1 MKKRKKN
8 FDKEIFKLEKIFYGK
23 SKRLHDP
30 IFFGNEIKYLTKC
43 IKSSFVSSVGNY
55 VSEFEKKISSITGAK
70 YSVATSSGTAALHL
84 ALKYLKVDKNDEI
97 LMPSFTY
104 VATANA
110 VKYCDAAI
118 NFLDIENDQLG
129 ICPIKLEKY
138 LQKISIKKGKY
149 TYNKFNK
156 KKIKAIIVVH
166 VYGFPCKIIEIK
178 KICKKYNIILIEDA
192 AEAIGSRFK
201 KKHLG
206 VFGEIGILSFNGNK
220 TVTAGSGGAIIC
232 NSKKIYD
239 SIYHLSTQAK
249 VKKRYDHIHDE
260 VGYNY
265 RMNNLSAAVGCAQIE
280 NLKKIISL
288 KRKNFKKYFDIFKN
302 TKNVE
307 IVKEPKN
314 CISNYWLI
322 IIKFKEIND
331 KKIFLKQLQKK
342 NYGMRYTWRPLH
354 LLKIFKGYNSDKLTN
369 CESFFKH
376 SLNLPS
382 SPVLSFKK

>member
-8 FDKEIFKLEKIFYGK
+8 FDKEITKLEKIFYGR

-30 IFFGNEIKYLTKC
+30 IFCGNEIKYLTKC

-55 VSEFEKKISSITGAK
+55 VREFEKKISSITGAK

-84 ALKYLKVDKNDEI
+84 ALRYLKVDKSDEI

-104 VATANA
+104 IATANA
-110 VKYCDAAI
+110 VKYCDASI

-129 ICPIKLEKY
+129 ICPVKLEKY

-166 VYGFPCKIIEIK
+166 VYGFPSKIIEIK

-192 AEAIGSRFK
+192 AEAIGSK
-201 KKHLG
+201 LKNKHLG

-249 VKKRYDHIHDE
+249 VKIRYDHIHDE
-260 VGYNY
+260 IGYNY

-307 IVKEPKN
+307 IVKEPK
-314 CISNYWLI
+314 IVYLI
-322 IIKFKEIND
+322 I
-331 KKIFLKQLQKK
+331 
-342 NYGMRYTWRPLH
+342 G
-354 LLKIFKGYNSDKLTN
+354 
-369 CESFFKH
+369 
-376 SLNLPS
+376 
-382 SPVLSFKK
+382 

>member
-1 MKKRKKN
+1 M
-8 FDKEIFKLEKIFYGK
+8 
-23 SKRLHDP
+23 
-30 IFFGNEIKYLTKC
+30 
-43 IKSSFVSSVGNY
+43 
-55 VSEFEKKISSITGAK
+55 
-70 YSVATSSGTAALHL
+70 
-84 ALKYLKVDKNDEI
+84 
-97 LMPSFTY
+97 
-104 VATANA
+104 
-110 VKYCDAAI
+110 
-118 NFLDIENDQLG
+118 
-129 ICPIKLEKY
+129 
-138 LQKISIKKGKY
+138 
-149 TYNKFNK
+149 
-156 KKIKAIIVVH
+156 
-166 VYGFPCKIIEIK
+166 YGFPSKIIEIK

-192 AEAIGSRFK
+192 AEAIGSK
-201 KKHLG
+201 LKNKHLG

-249 VKKRYDHIHDE
+249 VKIRYDHIHDE
-260 VGYNY
+260 IGYNY

-331 KKIFLKQLQKK
+331 KK
-342 NYGMRYTWRPLH
+342 
-354 LLKIFKGYNSDKLTN
+354 
-369 CESFFKH
+369 SF
-376 SLNLPS
+376 
-382 SPVLSFKK
+382 

>member
-1 MKKRKKN
+1 
-8 FDKEIFKLEKIFYGK
+8 
-23 SKRLHDP
+23 
-30 IFFGNEIKYLTKC
+30 
-43 IKSSFVSSVGNY
+43 
-55 VSEFEKKISSITGAK
+55 
-70 YSVATSSGTAALHL
+70 
-84 ALKYLKVDKNDEI
+84 
-97 LMPSFTY
+97 MPSFTY
-104 VATANA
+104 IATANA
-110 VKYCDAAI
+110 VKYCDASI

-129 ICPIKLEKY
+129 ICPVKLEKY

-166 VYGFPCKIIEIK
+166 VYGFPSKIIEIK

-192 AEAIGSRFK
+192 AEAIGSK
-201 KKHLG
+201 LKNKHLG

-249 VKKRYDHIHDE
+249 VKIRYDHIHDE
-260 VGYNY
+260 IGYNY

-307 IVKEPKN
+307 IVKEPK
-314 CISNYWLI
+314 IVYLI
-322 IIKFKEIND
+322 I
-331 KKIFLKQLQKK
+331 
-342 NYGMRYTWRPLH
+342 G
-354 LLKIFKGYNSDKLTN
+354 
-369 CESFFKH
+369 
-376 SLNLPS
+376 
-382 SPVLSFKK
+382 